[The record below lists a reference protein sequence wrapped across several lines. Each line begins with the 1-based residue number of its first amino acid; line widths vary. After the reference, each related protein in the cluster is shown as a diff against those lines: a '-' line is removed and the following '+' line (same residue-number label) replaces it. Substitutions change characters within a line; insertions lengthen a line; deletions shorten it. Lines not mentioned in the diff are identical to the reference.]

1 MVYCLGYLSFG
12 GAGVPSDSRSQD
24 WLQIS
29 KGERKKSIRLD
40 SAQIIVIIEICECDL
55 ANVFFAANL

>member
-1 MVYCLGYLSFG
+1 MVYCMGYLSFS
-12 GAGVPSDSRSQD
+12 GAGVVTRDRKIGSRF
-24 WLQIS
+24 S
-29 KGERKKSIRLD
+29 KANAKKSIRLD